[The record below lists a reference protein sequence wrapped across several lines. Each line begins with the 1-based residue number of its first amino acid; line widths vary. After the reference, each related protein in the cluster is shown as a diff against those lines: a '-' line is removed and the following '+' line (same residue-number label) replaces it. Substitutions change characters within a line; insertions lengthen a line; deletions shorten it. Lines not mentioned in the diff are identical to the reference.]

1 MHLIAV
7 GANLPSELGPPRA
20 TLEAAL
26 AMLEGDG
33 LRIVARSGWWRTPAW
48 PAGAGPDYVNGAV
61 AVEGALAPDATLDR
75 LHGIEAALGRRRGG
89 RWGARAC
96 DLDLLASG
104 DAVLPDAATA
114 RAWIERE
121 GDRRMEAPPM
131 LVLPHPRL
139 QERGFVLAPL
149 AEVAP
154 GWRHPL
160 IGRTVAEMLAAL
172 PAAALAGME
181 RIP

>member
-1 MHLIAV
+1 MQLVAC
-7 GANLPSELGPPRA
+7 GANLDSDLGPPRA
-20 TLEAAL
+20 TLDAAL
-26 AMLEGDG
+26 AALDRDG
-33 LRIVARSGWWRTPAW
+33 LRVVARSGWWRTPAW
-48 PAGAGPDYVNGAV
+48 PAGAGPDYVNGAAV
-61 AVEGALAPDATLDR
+61 LETGLGPEALLARLHAVET
-75 LHGIEAALGRRRGG
+75 ALGRRRDA

-104 DAVLPDAATA
+104 DAVLPDAATV
-114 RAWIERE
+114 REWIARE
-121 GDRRMEAPPM
+121 GERRMETPPV
-131 LVLPHPRL
+131 LILPHPRL

-181 RIP
+181 RLP